1 MAPESIAFPEKNA
14 PGSRGATV
22 ACRLTFAPAMKKI
35 LVAGAGKSSTYLIHY
50 LLVKAET
57 HNWQVTIID
66 GNLQA
71 IEEKI
76 AGRPRGIAQV
86 IDITDATA
94 RQPLVEAADI
104 VLSLMPAHLHTLLA
118 QDCLLFGKNIITS
131 SYASPEMLLLGDE
144 ARAKGLLFLCEMGL
158 DPGIDHM
165 SASQIAHRVEAEGG
179 VIDSF
184 KSYCGGLVAPE
195 SDDNPWHYKIA
206 WNPRNI
212 LLAGTGGAR
221 YEEAGTEVF
230 VPYEKLY
237 ENAGEIPVDGYGN
250 LAFYPNRDSSRY
262 PELYHTPDATT
273 FMRATLR
280 HPDFC
285 KGWDAV
291 IGMGWTDEGKPLP
304 PGVKTFADVSRAVIG
319 EENLES
325 GVQKFI
331 SAPEKEL
338 VVSMLRWLGIFSE
351 KALPEGATTMAE
363 AFLPLLEEKW
373 ALGEADKDLVVMVH
387 DAEYHKAGTRH
398 RIISTLTLEGKDK
411 LFSAMAKTVGMP
423 MALFAEMLLE
433 EGAGD
438 YPKGVQIPN
447 MPQIYEPVLEKLAEH
462 GIRFHEVE
470 TVLS

>member
-1 MAPESIAFPEKNA
+1 MKN
-14 PGSRGATV
+14 
-22 ACRLTFAPAMKKI
+22 I
-35 LVAGAGKSSTYLIHY
+35 LVAGAGKSATYLINY
-50 LLVKAET
+50 LLVGAET
-57 HNWQVTIID
+57 NNWHVTIID

-76 AGRPRGIAQV
+76 AGRPRGTAKA
-86 IDITDATA
+86 IDITDAAA
-94 RQPLVEAADI
+94 RQPLVEQADI

-131 SYASPEMLLLGDE
+131 SYASPEMLALSDE

-165 SASQIAHRVEAEGG
+165 SASQIAHRVAAKGG
-179 VIDSF
+179 TVYSF

-221 YEEAGTEVF
+221 YEEKGQEVF

-237 ENAGEIPVDGYGN
+237 ENAGEIPVAGYGK
-250 LAFYPNRDSSRY
+250 LAFYPNRDSVRY
-262 PELYHTPDATT
+262 PELYHTPDAET

-285 KGWDAV
+285 KGWDAI
-291 IGMGWTDEGKPLP
+291 IGMGWTDETKAIPENAR
-304 PGVKTFADVSRAVIG
+304 TFADVSRAVIG
-319 EENLES
+319 GSDLET

-331 SAPEKEL
+331 SSSEKDL
-338 VVSMLRWLGIFSE
+338 VVSMLRWLGIFEE
-351 KALPEGATTMAE
+351 KPLPEGAKTMAE
-363 AFLPLLEEKW
+363 ALLPLLEEKW
-373 ALGEADKDLVVMVH
+373 VLREEDKDLVVMVH
-387 DAEYHKAGTRH
+387 DAEYEKDGSRH
-398 RIISTLTLEGKDK
+398 QIISTLTLEGKDK

-433 EGAGD
+433 EGAAL

-447 MPQIYEPVLEKLAEH
+447 MPQIYEPVLAKLAHH

-470 TVLS
+470 TALS

>member
-1 MAPESIAFPEKNA
+1 
-14 PGSRGATV
+14 
-22 ACRLTFAPAMKKI
+22 MKQI
-35 LVAGAGKSSTYLIHY
+35 LVAGAGKSATYLINY
-50 LLVKAET
+50 LLVQAPQKGW
-57 HNWQVTIID
+57 HVTIID

-76 AGRPRGIAQV
+76 AGRSHATARV
-86 IDITDATA
+86 IDITDAAA
-94 RQPLVEAADI
+94 RQPLVQAADI

-118 QDCLLFGKNIITS
+118 QDCLLFEKNIITS
-131 SYASPEMLLLGDE
+131 SYASPEMLLLSDA

-165 SASQIAHRVEAEGG
+165 SASQIAHRVAAEGG
-179 VIDSF
+179 TVYSF

-221 YEEAGTEVF
+221 YEVDGQEVF

-237 ENAGEIPVDGYGN
+237 ENAGEIPVGGYGN
-250 LAFYPNRDSSRY
+250 LAFYPNRDSVRY

-285 KGWDAV
+285 KGWDAI
-291 IGMGWTDEGKPLP
+291 IGMGWTDEAKAIPENAR
-304 PGVKTFADVSRAVIG
+304 TYADVSRAVIG
-319 EENLES
+319 EDNMEA
-325 GVQKFI
+325 GVLKFI
-331 SAPEKEL
+331 SAPEKDL
-338 VVSMLRWLGIFSE
+338 VVSMLRWLGIFEE
-351 KALPEGATTMAE
+351 KALPAGARTMAE
-363 AFLPLLEEKW
+363 ALLPLLEEKW
-373 ALGEADKDLVVMVH
+373 VLRDADKDLVVMVH
-387 DAEYHKAGTRH
+387 EAEFRKGSRNYRLV
-398 RIISTLTLEGKDK
+398 STLTLEGKDK

-433 EGAGD
+433 EGAGN

-447 MPQIYEPVLEKLAEH
+447 MPQIYEPVLARLAEN
-462 GIRFHEVE
+462 GIRFHEIE
-470 TVLS
+470 MAL